1 MKQIINLLNKT
12 PFWGVFYLSSIYSLI
27 WLYSLYFYVLCLHFS
42 YCNFMSNYYFYVQD
56 SLGWFFLTNPVYL
69 NIIGIVIVLTYFS
82 LTRNQWILD
91 SFNTLQKNRKLMIKI
106 ILIMFVTSPSIALL
120 PFTRLSSF
128 VPYQYLYI
136 LMSLLSSTAVFF
148 IGFTLLWKILKRIQC
163 K

>member
-12 PFWGVFYLSSIYSLI
+12 PFWGVFYLSFVNSFI
-27 WLYSLYFYVLCLHFS
+27 WLYSLYFYVLCLDFS
-42 YCNFMSNYYFYVQD
+42 YCDFMSNYSFYVQD

-69 NIIGIVIVLTYFS
+69 NIIGIIIVLVYFNV
-82 LTRNQWILD
+82 TRNQWILD
-91 SFNTLQKNRKLMIKI
+91 CLNTLQKNRKLMIKI
-106 ILIMFVTSPSIALL
+106 ILIMFVTSPSIVLL

-148 IGFTLLWKILKRIQC
+148 IGFTLLRKILKRIQC